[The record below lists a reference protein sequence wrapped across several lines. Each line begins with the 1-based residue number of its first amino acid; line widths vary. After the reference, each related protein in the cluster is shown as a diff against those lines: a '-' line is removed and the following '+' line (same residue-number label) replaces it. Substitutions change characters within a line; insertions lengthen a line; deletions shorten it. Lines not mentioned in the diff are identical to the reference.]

1 MIDQLAALLISY
13 FAVRTQAPVSEA
25 DKARLAVIAQANVE
39 ECDEHPIPGWPRKAC
54 ITLATNT
61 EMWES
66 GLMEKVHSG
75 EQVGPAGERCLF
87 QLHRSVTSIAVARYR
102 ITRAEWESTTGTDLE
117 HTRNCARLGMRIM
130 RWHIARCSFRYE
142 DGGWFV
148 MSQLYR
154 EYHHPSSTCRARL
167 SPLSERRGVAYQT
180 LLYKIGKMEDAR

>member
-13 FAVRTQAPVSEA
+13 FAVRTQAPVSEV
-25 DKARLAVIAQANVE
+25 DKARLTVIAQANVE

-75 EQVGPAGERCLF
+75 AQVGPAGERCLF

-117 HTRNCARLGMRIM
+117 HTRNCARLGMRVM
-130 RWHIARCSFRYE
+130 RWHIARCSFKYE

-148 MSQLYR
+148 LSQLYR
-154 EYHHPSSTCRARL
+154 EYHHPSAMCRAGL

-180 LLYKIGKMEDAR
+180 LLYKIGKMEGG